1 MAPLASLDVHRN
13 LKRRE
18 TKIHDQV
25 DVFALMLQVQTLTL
39 QVQDLRNRMTQIEKR
54 LNIHHL
60 SPEERA
66 ALSKLISVA

>member
-18 TKIHDQV
+18 TKSHEQV
-25 DVFALMLQVQTLTL
+25 DLFALMLQVQTLTL
-39 QVQDLRNRMTQIEKR
+39 QVQDLRNRLAQVER
-54 LNIHHL
+54 QLDIHHF
-60 SPEERA
+60 SPKERA